1 MTSQLEAKVALVTGA
16 ARGIGADI
24 ARAFSD
30 AGAAVMITDVL
41 ADEGEKTAAFIREA
55 GGKAAFLALDV
66 RDEAAWEAAVT
77 GTVAKFGGLDILVN
91 NAGIEETGVLAE
103 FELDD
108 FRRLFDINVTGLFLG
123 TKHAMRAMRPDG
135 AAGRGGV
142 ILNLSSM
149 AAVRSEPCFGPYG
162 ATKSAVDKLTKV
174 AAVEA
179 GKLGWG
185 IRVNCLY
192 PGIIATDMQTK
203 LQQDLLDLGFYPDAE
218 SLAADLL
225 ARTPLG
231 RVGTVQDVTSA
242 ALYLCS
248 DAASF
253 ITGAGIPVDGGMALT

>member
-41 ADEGEKTAAFIREA
+41 ADEGEKTAASIREA
-55 GGKAAFLALDV
+55 GGKAAFLAHDV

>member
-1 MTSQLEAKVALVTGA
+1 MTNQLEAKVALVTGA

-41 ADEGEKTAAFIREA
+41 ADQGEKTAASIREA
-55 GGKAAFLALDV
+55 GGKAAFLAHDV

-135 AAGRGGV
+135 AAGQGGV